1 VPFVKVF
8 PCIKASHSAIFFNF
22 GHSTNDAKTLVKN
35 SYKYRKN
42 VNSEPHYL
50 NAGLKF
56 PDTDLPSG
64 KIAWRSPSNIALVKY
79 WGKKPAQVPQNPS
92 ISFTLSKSYSETKVS
107 FSPADSGTLEME
119 FYFDGKRHLA
129 FETKTVKFFKSLSG
143 IFPFVNQLKFVIRSK
158 NTFPHS
164 AGIASSASGMS
175 VLALVLCDMER
186 QFFDMLQKEDNFRRK
201 ASYIARLG
209 SGSASRSVYGGLVI
223 WGEVENVPG
232 TSNYY
237 GLPVNEG
244 IHETFTDYQDTIL
257 LVDAGEK
264 KVSSRVGHGLMD
276 SNPFATERFN
286 QARSNMK
293 MLIQAMRAGDTETF
307 IRITES
313 EALTLHAM
321 MMTSQPYF
329 LLMKP
334 NTLQIIDRVF
344 AFREKTGLPVSFTLD
359 AGPNVHLLYPKAIK
373 GEVKR
378 FIDNDL
384 LPFLSPQGYID
395 DEVGKGPEKI
405 L

>member
-1 VPFVKVF
+1 M
-8 PCIKASHSAIFFNF
+8 NF
-22 GHSTNDAKTLVKN
+22 
-35 SYKYRKN
+35 
-42 VNSEPHYL
+42 EPAYH
-50 NAGLKF
+50 NAVLKF
-56 PDTDLPSG
+56 SETNVPSG

-79 WGKKPAQVPQNPS
+79 WGKKPVQIPQNPS
-92 ISFTLSKSYSETKVS
+92 VSFTLSKSCSETEVS
-107 FSPADSGTLEME
+107 YTPATSGKPEID
-119 FYFDGKRHLA
+119 FYFHGQRNPQ
-129 FETKTVKFFKSLSG
+129 FEEKTSKFFESLSG
-143 IFPFVNQLKFVIRSK
+143 IFPFVNQLKFVIRSG

-186 QFFDMLQKEDNFRRK
+186 QFFGTLQKEEAFRRK

-209 SGSASRSVYGGLVI
+209 SGSACRSVYGGLVI
-223 WGEVENVPG
+223 WGETDGVPG
-232 TSNYY
+232 TSDYY
-237 GLPVNEG
+237 GFPVNES
-244 IHETFTDYQDTIL
+244 IHEIFADYQDTIL

-264 KVSSRVGHGLMD
+264 KVSSRVGHGLMNN
-276 SNPFATERFN
+276 NPFATERFSE
-286 QARSNMK
+286 ARNN
-293 MLIQAMRAGDTETF
+293 LAGLLQAMRVGDTETF

-334 NTLQIIDRVF
+334 NTLQIIERIF
-344 AFREKTGLPVSFTLD
+344 AFREKTGLPASFTLD
-359 AGPNVHLLYPKAIK
+359 AGPNVHLLYPAAAKD
-373 GEVKR
+373 EVKR

-384 LPFLSPQGYID
+384 LPFLSPKGYIE

>member
-1 VPFVKVF
+1 M
-8 PCIKASHSAIFFNF
+8 H
-22 GHSTNDAKTLVKN
+22 
-35 SYKYRKN
+35 
-42 VNSEPHYL
+42 SEPHYH
-50 NAGLKF
+50 NTALKF
-56 PDTDLPSG
+56 TDGSVPSG

-79 WGKKPAQVPQNPS
+79 WGKKPVQIPQNPS
-92 ISFTLSKSYSETKVS
+92 ISFTLSKSYSETEVS
-107 FSPADSGTLEME
+107 FSPADSGTLEIE
-119 FYFDGKRHLA
+119 FYFDGKRNLA
-129 FETKTVKFFKSLSG
+129 FETKTVKFFNSLSG

-175 VLALVLCDMER
+175 VLAMVLCDMER
-186 QFFDMLQKEDNFRRK
+186 QFFDTLQKEDDFRRK

-223 WGEVENVPG
+223 WGEAESVSG

-244 IHETFTDYQDTIL
+244 IHEIFTDYQDTIL

-264 KVSSRVGHGLMD
+264 KVSSRVGHGLMND
-276 SNPFATERFN
+276 NPFATERFG
-286 QARSNMK
+286 QARRH
-293 MLIQAMRAGDTETF
+293 LTELLHAMRTGNTEMF

-329 LLMKP
+329 LLIKP
-334 NTLQIIDRVF
+334 NTLQIIEQVF
-344 AFREKTGLPVSFTLD
+344 AFREKTGLPASFTLD
-359 AGPNVHLLYPKAIK
+359 AGPNVHLLYPKAVK
-373 GEVKR
+373 KEVKR
-378 FIDNDL
+378 FVDNDL
-384 LPFLSPQGYID
+384 LPFLSPKGYIE